1 MPLSPC
7 FSITLYMQELQ
18 RLDEKT
24 THFEANG
31 VRYVVHRGL
40 TLEGFQ
46 ILEVLR
52 IEIECGNSAAD
63 LLKLNGK
70 IVEALQKNDVYG
82 ASVAAYNA
90 TNIAERINDGRQ
102 PAWLLALTLFVRPEG
117 ADVRKW
123 EEAEAEQWIQDWNE
137 AGYSVADLFTLVFAC
152 RQRLDF
158 DFLRSFQDISGQ
170 PGESESA
177 QPNEQAKAEPNAEM
191 VN

>member
-1 MPLSPC
+1 MH
-7 FSITLYMQELQ
+7 MQELQ

-40 TLEGFQ
+40 TVEGFQ

-52 IEIECGNSAAD
+52 IEMECGNSASD
-63 LLKLNGK
+63 LVKLNGK

-117 ADVRKW
+117 DDVRKW
-123 EEAEAEQWIQDWNE
+123 DEAQAEQWIQDWNE
-137 AGYSVADLFTLVFAC
+137 AGYSVADLFGLAFAC
-152 RQRLDF
+152 RQRLDT
-158 DFLRSFQDISGQ
+158 DFLRSFPDISEQ
-170 PGESESA
+170 PSESESA
-177 QPNEQAKAEPNAEM
+177 QQNEQAKAEPTAE
-191 VN
+191 VAN